1 MGLRITSRS
10 VIGDFYQRL
19 DQDLGNSWIPGVS
32 MLFNSD
38 QESETYAWLS
48 QVPLMQEWLMGAR
61 PAKILHEDGI
71 LIVNKKFEATVEI
84 PADWFKRDKTG
95 QILVRINELAD
106 RASSHWASLLTKLI
120 IAGETSICY
129 DGQYFFDTDHVEDAS
144 GTQSNKISSFVLNP
158 LQPSIEEIQTA
169 ILKATEQMLNFKDSF
184 GEPMNENG
192 REFTVM
198 VPVSFMK
205 SAASALGAELI
216 NSSSSNIMAL
226 GSLGGFSYNLAVNPR
241 LSWTNKFAVFRSDG
255 DSGSAFIRQ
264 EEEGITVQ
272 ALGEGSELEFNNDIH
287 RYGVKA
293 LRNVG
298 YGFWQRAVLNTFI

>member
-10 VIGDFYQRL
+10 VVGDFYQRL
-19 DQDLGNSWIPGVS
+19 DQDLGNSWIPGIS

-38 QESETYAWLS
+38 QESEFYAWLS
-48 QVPLMQEWLMGAR
+48 QVPLMREWVGSRLS
-61 PAKILHEDGI
+61 KSLTEDGVI
-71 LIVNKKFEATVEI
+71 IVNKKFEATIEI

-95 QILVRINELAD
+95 QILIRINDLAD

-120 IAGETSICY
+120 IAGEASVCY
-129 DGQYFFDTDHVEDAS
+129 DGQFFFDTDHVEDAS

-158 LQPSIEEIQTA
+158 LQPSIDELQTA

-184 GEPMNENG
+184 GEPMNENAKN
-192 REFTVM
+192 FTVM

-216 NSSSSNIMAL
+216 NGSSSNIQAL
-226 GSLGGFSYNLAVNPR
+226 GSLGGFSYNLAINPR
-241 LSWTNKFAVFRSDG
+241 LSWTNKFAVFRADG
-255 DSGSAFIRQ
+255 DAAAFIRQ